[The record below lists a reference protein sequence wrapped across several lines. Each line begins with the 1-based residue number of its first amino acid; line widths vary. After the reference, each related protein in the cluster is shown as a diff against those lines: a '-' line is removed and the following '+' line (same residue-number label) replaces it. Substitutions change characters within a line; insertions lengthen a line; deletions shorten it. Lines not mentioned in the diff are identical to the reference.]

1 MEPAAPATRGLPFL
15 ARAATWMI
23 ALYGLYYFPYAK
35 GGTAQRFIAAF
46 LELQA
51 RGAGALIRL
60 FDAHAGVQGAVIS
73 GAFPLEVVRS
83 CSSLDAQA
91 LYAATVLAFP
101 AGSRAR
107 LLGIAL
113 GALALTALNMLRIAG
128 LYFVGAHAPHA
139 FDAVH
144 EELFPLVLIA
154 AACACLAA
162 WLAGSARWLEPHVAR

>member
-1 MEPAAPATRGLPFL
+1 MEPTASSARSLAFL
-15 ARAATWMI
+15 ARAAAWMI
-23 ALYGLYYFPYAK
+23 VLYGLYYFPYAN
-35 GGTAQRFIAAF
+35 GGTAQQLISAF

-51 RGAGALIRL
+51 LGAGSVIRL

-91 LYAATVLAFP
+91 LYIATVLAFP
-101 AGSRAR
+101 AGRRAK

-113 GALALTALNMLRIAG
+113 GAVALTTLNVLRIAS

-144 EELFPLVLIA
+144 EELFPFVLIA
-154 AACACLAA
+154 AACGCFAA